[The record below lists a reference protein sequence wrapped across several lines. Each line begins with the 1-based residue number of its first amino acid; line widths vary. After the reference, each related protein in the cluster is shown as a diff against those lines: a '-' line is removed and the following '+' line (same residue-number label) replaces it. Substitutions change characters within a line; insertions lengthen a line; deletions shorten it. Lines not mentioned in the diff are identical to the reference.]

1 MRKAM
6 LFLVLIG
13 TFLLVSCV
21 TGESK
26 DNNIEDDPEK
36 TQFQKN
42 KESDEED
49 EYWTEEKMKEA
60 EPHTPIDDD

>member
-1 MRKAM
+1 MIQK
-6 LFLVLIG
+6 
-13 TFLLVSCV
+13 
-21 TGESK
+21 
-26 DNNIEDDPEK
+26 K

-42 KESDEED
+42 KESNEED